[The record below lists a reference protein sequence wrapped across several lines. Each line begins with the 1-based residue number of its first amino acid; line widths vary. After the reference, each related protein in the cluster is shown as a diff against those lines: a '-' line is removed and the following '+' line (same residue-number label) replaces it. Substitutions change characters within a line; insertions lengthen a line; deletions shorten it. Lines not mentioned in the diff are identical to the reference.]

1 MDGSEISLENIP
13 DCYSTDGILGGAN
26 SYNYI
31 SLVIALLTLIVNVS
45 TYYVLTAIKSSNE
58 N

>member
-13 DCYSTDGILGGAN
+13 DCYTTDGILGGAN

-45 TYYVLTAIKSSNE
+45 KSSNE
-58 N
+58 NWKRIT